1 MGSNAVTLD
10 MSTAQP
16 IQAAPPVKL
25 DMSTATPIGQ
35 PAAPNYKSG
44 QDKRGSYT
52 TPVDAASEAADM
64 LGESVKSL
72 AKISGPNTVYEML
85 RTHFPQLGLKPGLGM
100 PTPGEVVVGGAGMV
114 AGGEDVTPSEGAAA
128 PRVAP
133 KEAPGAASSAA
144 SILDHPGIAP
154 WVGALRRE
162 LMKIPGMDF
171 AKTAVESAKGFAEGA
186 PKAGEPIPV
195 TNGVPW
201 GTKIPQQGPPELWG
215 QEIPQP
221 AAAAQPVAAASPVP
235 VAAAAKTFSG
245 EGQLRELLSTQTNR
259 GLLKIA
265 KARGVDV
272 SAEAD
277 LKSAIANPRLINKII
292 DNFSDGELDAVRTQ
306 APIQAAQEA
315 TTAAPASAAP
325 TPAAT
330 KAPYSGAD
338 RPRVLPSVQ
347 NIRETNAQVQA
358 AQAAPN
364 RPTPDSLDDRAMQ
377 QEMNWDLER
386 HGWTADAEARR
397 EFIAK
402 NSTGVTKSELTGAQ
416 EAPVRYTKTPGV
428 PSWRGKP
435 ASGAPLATPGE
446 DLLPKLQQMLDAAKK
461 AKPQQ

>member
-1 MGSNAVTLD
+1 MPDLQLPPGASLVGSMPLPPGAMLIGASPQPPSID
-10 MSTAQP
+10 MQTQP
-16 IQAAPPVKL
+16 LSPVERAGVNL
-25 DMSTATPIGQ
+25 S
-35 PAAPNYKSG
+35 
-44 QDKRGSYT
+44 
-52 TPVDAASEAADM
+52 DAAQM
-64 LGESVKSL
+64 VGRFG
-72 AKISGPNTVYEML
+72 SGVAEQAYDASTPNIATQMYRHYKGMPNTL
-85 RTHFPQLGLKPGLGM
+85 
-100 PTPGEVVVGGAGMV
+100 
-114 AGGEDVTPSEGAAA
+114 S
-128 PRVAP
+128 
-133 KEAPGAASSAA
+133 
-144 SILDHPGIAP
+144 
-154 WVGALRRE
+154 
-162 LMKIPGMDF
+162 
-171 AKTAVESAKGFAEGA
+171 
-186 PKAGEPIPV
+186 
-195 TNGVPW
+195 
-201 GTKIPQQGPPELWG
+201 KIPQAAVMNFLAAGGLPES
-215 QEIPQP
+215 EVADAATVKAMPSEA

-315 TTAAPASAAP
+315 TAAPASAAP

-364 RPTPDSLDDRAMQ
+364 RPTPDSLDDHAMQ

-461 AKPQQ
+461 AKAQQ